1 MKRVAMIGLGK
12 LGLPCAEV
20 MAEHYDVCGYDINTV
35 DPTQTVTI
43 KSSIKEAV
51 KGADIIFVAV
61 PTPHNPQYGGETP
74 ISNMTPCDFDYTPVI
89 RVFEQINPHVTQ
101 DQLVVL
107 ISTVLPGTVRDSLI
121 GYLTNARFI
130 YNPYLIA
137 MGSVKWDMVNPE
149 CLIIGTEDGS
159 ITGDAQELIEFYK
172 PLMKNEP
179 RVNVGTWDEA
189 EAIKIFY
196 NTFISAKIG
205 LVNMIQDV
213 AEKNGNINVDVV
225 TDALKAATQRITG
238 PRYLTA
244 GLGDAGACHPRD
256 NIALRWLSGKL
267 DLGYD
272 MFHAIMSARD
282 SQAQAMASKLVR
294 LAQENNLPVVIHGK
308 AYKPYVPYTI
318 GSYSLLVGHFVEHA
332 GVELFY
338 VDPLT
343 GDDTA
348 PEGPAVVLMAHN
360 PAITYAGTGVEVK
373 ADEFYYDIAP
383 DSILVDPWRTIK
395 EFPGCRVVHYGNPK
409 FSLPTINGRI
419 LNPVN
424 SCDIFVELYSQFKFA
439 SKRNEPMTYFA
450 LAPIEA
456 VNKPLAA
463 AEYIAATRAR
473 IGLFKSDDRIVFI
486 TPNEGMIAHAFM
498 WRDQLKKFW
507 PELTSDQWYYA
518 NELQSAGQAL
528 ALAGV
533 SENEINL
540 LNFVS
545 IDKWVDRSTTAT
557 HEYENKTANFLSYNR
572 VIKGHRCHLVGEMLL
587 NDLVDGNMISF
598 VHSGELYPGVDKTAV
613 EVVQGSLYMT
623 PAVKERI
630 IPLLDESL
638 TIDEY
643 DVTQNGPTVS
653 NHFEQSLLSVITET
667 TYEDGDVFISEKTFK
682 AIAHGHPFIIVGPAE
697 SLQVLRRMGF
707 ETFSDIIDE
716 SYDSEYEAIPR
727 MDKIIAE
734 LKRINSL
741 DEDSRLDLY
750 HKLMEVANRNKTKFD
765 IFTQDKNQSKFW
777 IFANSLAQ

>member
-20 MAEHYDVCGYDINTV
+20 MAEHYDVCGYDINIV
-35 DPTQTVTI
+35 DPTQTVKI
-43 KSSIKEAV
+43 MGSVEEAV

-89 RVFEQINPHVTQ
+89 KVFQQINPHVTQ

-121 GYLTNARFI
+121 GYLTNPRFI

-159 ITGDAQELIEFYK
+159 TTGDAQELIEFYK

-282 SQAQAMASKLVR
+282 SQAQAMAGKLIR

-332 GVELFY
+332 GVELHY

-343 GDDTA
+343 GDDT
-348 PEGPAVVLMAHN
+348 PPTGPAVVLMAHN
-360 PAITYAGTGVEVK
+360 PAITYAGTGVEVR

-383 DSILVDPWRTIK
+383 GSILVDPWRTIK
-395 EFPGCRVVHYGNPK
+395 SFPGCKVVHYGNPK

-424 SCDIFVELYSQFKFA
+424 KCNIFVELYSQYKFT
-439 SKRNEPMTYFA
+439 SNRDEPMTYFA
-450 LAPIEA
+450 LAPVDA
-456 VNKPLAA
+456 VNKDSVAQD
-463 AEYIAATRAR
+463 YIKSLQSR
-473 IGLFKSDDRIVFI
+473 IGTFNADDRIVFI
-486 TPNEGMIAHAFM
+486 TPHEGMIAHAFM
-498 WRDQLKKFW
+498 WQDRLNKFW
-507 PELTSDQWYYA
+507 PDLTKDQWYYA
-518 NELQSAGQAL
+518 NELQSPDQAL
-528 ALAGV
+528 AV
-533 SENEINL
+533 VQKTKDDINL

-545 IDKWVDRSTTAT
+545 INNWVDRGIVVNHA
-557 HEYENKTANFLSYNR
+557 YENKTANFLSYNR
-572 VIKGHRCHLVGEMLL
+572 VIKAHRCHLVGEMRLHNL
-587 NDLVDGNMISF
+587 IDGNMVSF
-598 VHSGELYPGVDKTAV
+598 VPSGELYPGVVKTATQVV
-613 EVVQGSLYMT
+613 ENSLYLHPDVKARILPVLDT
-623 PAVKERI
+623 P
-630 IPLLDESL
+630 L

-643 DVTQNGPTVS
+643 DVTQNGPQVS
-653 NHFEQSLLSVITET
+653 SHYEQALLSVIAET
-667 TYEDGDVFISEKTFK
+667 TYENGDVFISEKTFR

-697 SLQVLRRMGF
+697 SLRALRSMGF
-707 ETFSDIIDE
+707 ETFDGVIDE
-716 SYDSEYEAIPR
+716 SYDQEYDANTR
-727 MDKIIAE
+727 MYKIITE
-734 LKRINSL
+734 LKRINSMEGQERF
-741 DEDSRLDLY
+741 DMY
-750 HKLMEVANRNKTKFD
+750 HKLMNIANRNKEKFD
-765 IFTQDKNQSKFW
+765 STVSYNNGTFW
-777 IFANSLAQ
+777 NFVKSLPQ